1 MLVIVVLLLAVV
13 IVLVVVLLL
22 VVVIVLVV
30 VVVVVVVAGYI
41 QVTAA
46 SQLCRSALS
55 YVSGLNS
62 SRTHTERERGRLRVS
77 PALAAYCG
85 DTATAMP
92 ATSWCACCA
101 EERGGANGV
110 RLPRV

>member
-1 MLVIVVLLLAVV
+1 MLVI
-13 IVLVVVLLL
+13 VVLLL

-77 PALAAYCG
+77 PALAAYSGWRHG
-85 DTATAMP
+85 DGNARHIVV
-92 ATSWCACCA
+92 CLLCRG
-101 EERGGANGV
+101 EREANGV

>member
-22 VVVIVLVV
+22 ILVI

-62 SRTHTERERGRLRVS
+62 AHREKE
-77 PALAAYCG
+77 
-85 DTATAMP
+85 DD
-92 ATSWCACCA
+92 
-101 EERGGANGV
+101 
-110 RLPRV
+110 

>member
-13 IVLVVVLLL
+13 IVLVVVLPL
-22 VVVIVLVV
+22 VVVFVL
-30 VVVVVVVAGYI
+30 VVVVVAGYI

-62 SRTHTERERGRLRVS
+62 AHREKEDDKGIRRVS
-77 PALAAYCG
+77 PALAAYSGWRHG
-85 DTATAMP
+85 DGNARH
-92 ATSWCACCA
+92 SVVCLLC
-101 EERGGANGV
+101 
-110 RLPRV
+110 

>member
-1 MLVIVVLLLAVV
+1 MKSSLDCSFHYRIYKVLCGAFPKIFYGNFERMLSLFPLPSAGRCQVLVI
-13 IVLVVVLLL
+13 VVLLL

-30 VVVVVVVAGYI
+30 LLLVVVVIVLLVVVVIVVAGYI

-62 SRTHTERERGRLRVS
+62 AHREKE
-77 PALAAYCG
+77 
-85 DTATAMP
+85 DD
-92 ATSWCACCA
+92 
-101 EERGGANGV
+101 
-110 RLPRV
+110 